1 MKCCFFLEI
10 GLGLWPYYM
19 LPKISK
25 FSYDESYWP
34 AIAHPSTRILVF
46 IMGICGG
53 VLCNRIQDGDL
64 NVLNCKFSLIFR
76 CVTQPAAS
84 LVDVFG
90 PFFLLL
96 HISHFQRKYPCLAI
110 FELKSLQSYL
120 KLDNLKLIR
129 ILEITRFT
137 GTSQVSFRTQLL
149 GTNTTGEVM

>member
-1 MKCCFFLEI
+1 MKSYFSRLLKFAQKRSNHGLTIAMKCCFFLEI

-64 NVLNCKFSLIFR
+64 NALNCKF
-76 CVTQPAAS
+76 
-84 LVDVFG
+84 
-90 PFFLLL
+90 FFD
-96 HISHFQRKYPCLAI
+96 F
-110 FELKSLQSYL
+110 
-120 KLDNLKLIR
+120 
-129 ILEITRFT
+129 
-137 GTSQVSFRTQLL
+137 
-149 GTNTTGEVM
+149 